1 MSIWPQKNR
10 ILLWSSLRTE
20 EFPGLRIYRPAPDA
34 RAEADSSLGTEI
46 GQERETGRTGQTVTG
61 TGTRTI
67 PATVEMVETETAIVE
82 LVLEATGT
90 GTVEEWE
97 TGTTEQT
104 EMETG
109 TKTMAADVE
118 LALEATGK
126 MAETTVE
133 EVRALEA
140 IETETVELALEAT
153 GTAIVELVLEATGTG
168 TAKLVLEA
176 TETAIVEMALEAT
189 GTETADRQEAVTAE
203 EAKVDLAEIGQEELP
218 VRDREIPAEEALTHR
233 FRQNQPATVRTKIII
248 KTTVMIKR
256 M

>member
-20 EFPGLRIYRPAPDA
+20 EFPGLRIYRLAPDA

-82 LVLEATGT
+82 
-90 GTVEEWE
+90 
-97 TGTTEQT
+97 
-104 EMETG
+104 
-109 TKTMAADVE
+109 
-118 LALEATGK
+118 
-126 MAETTVE
+126 
-133 EVRALEA
+133 
-140 IETETVELALEAT
+140 
-153 GTAIVELVLEATGTG
+153 
-168 TAKLVLEA
+168 
-176 TETAIVEMALEAT
+176 MALEAT
-189 GTETADRQEAVTAE
+189 ETETADRQEAVTAE

>member
-1 MSIWPQKNR
+1 MSIWPQKNQ

-61 TGTRTI
+61 IGTRTI

-82 LVLEATGT
+82 MVLEATGT

-153 GTAIVELVLEATGTG
+153 GTAIV
-168 TAKLVLEA
+168 
-176 TETAIVEMALEAT
+176 
-189 GTETADRQEAVTAE
+189 DRQEAVTAE

>member
-90 GTVEEWE
+90 GT
-97 TGTTEQT
+97 
-104 EMETG
+104 
-109 TKTMAADVE
+109 
-118 LALEATGK
+118 
-126 MAETTVE
+126 
-133 EVRALEA
+133 
-140 IETETVELALEAT
+140 
-153 GTAIVELVLEATGTG
+153 
-168 TAKLVLEA
+168 AKLVLEA

-189 GTETADRQEAVTAE
+189 ETETADRQEAVTAE